1 MAIKTIGIGILLA
14 GSLLTC
20 ATADDSPA
28 PKASQVGEDL
38 FATVN
43 GKPISQSAY
52 QAAYASHVR
61 NTFYHRE
68 GIADERLKAARQE
81 VGEKMIERLLL
92 LEEVDK
98 RKIIADQQKI
108 DAEIAGYEK
117 RYATSPM
124 WQQNRQTLLP
134 GLKERLAEQNRLE
147 RLEQSVRRQEMPST
161 ADTRK
166 YYDAHPALFTEPE
179 KLRLRTILLKVDPS
193 ASGAVWDAARAE
205 AARIV
210 AKLRAGADFAEL
222 ARIHSHDRSAA
233 DGGDMG
239 YLHLGMVP
247 EALQARI
254 DQLAIGAV
262 GDPID
267 VLEGVGIFRL
277 EERVAAKHRDF
288 ESVATRAR
296 DLLVRE
302 REKETWRSF
311 LASLR
316 KQADVR
322 YFGQSRTAAV
332 Q

>member
-1 MAIKTIGIGILLA
+1 MAFKTTGLGILLA
-14 GSLLTC
+14 LSLIAGARA
-20 ATADDSPA
+20 ATDA
-28 PKASQVGEDL
+28 PGETGEIL
-38 FATVN
+38 YATVN
-43 GKPISQSAY
+43 GKPISQKEY

-68 GIADERLKAARQE
+68 GIADERLQAARQE
-81 VGEKMIERLLL
+81 VGDRLIERILL
-92 LEEVDK
+92 LEEIDR
-98 RKIIADQQKI
+98 RKIDPDQQKI

-117 RYATSPM
+117 RYAASAM

-147 RLEQSVRRQEMPST
+147 RLEQTVRHQEPPTT

-166 YYDAHPALFTEPE
+166 YYEAHPELFTEPE
-179 KLRLRTILLKVDPS
+179 KLHLYTILLKVDPS
-193 ASGAVWDAARAE
+193 ASAAVWDEARAE

-210 AKLRAGADFAEL
+210 AKLRAGGDFAEL

-239 YLHLGMVP
+239 YIHLGMVP

-254 DQLAIGAV
+254 DQLAIGVV

-277 EERVAAKHRDF
+277 AERVAAKHRDF
-288 ESVATRAR
+288 ASVAPRAR
-296 DLLVRE
+296 DLLLRD
-302 REKETWRSF
+302 REKEAWRQFRSD
-311 LASLR
+311 LR
-316 KQADVR
+316 RKAEVR
-322 YFGQSRTAAV
+322 LLDQPRTAAAN
-332 Q
+332 